1 MGFIAIPHIEDSE
14 QCYYYHS
21 IDFPDGS
28 SVVGDWDLRNR
39 FDEYTGGVKL
49 KDKVVLD
56 VGTASGFLAFEAEKR
71 GAEVISLD
79 MPVDGDWDV
88 VPGAK
93 SDVVNVEDQLLARL
107 NDANACKRIASIQRM
122 RKGFFYA
129 HSKMNSSVRFYESG
143 IYGLSADVGFVD
155 VSIVGSILLHLR
167 DPFLALQRV
176 ASVTKERIVIA
187 DLCQAG
193 FVAEIGQR
201 PVLEFLPSASC
212 DNPNAWWRLSPLA
225 LTRMLDVLGFSVE
238 FERTS
243 MFLFKGREN
252 RVCTLVARRVR
263 V

>member
-1 MGFIAIPHIEDSE
+1 MGFITVPKVLDSE
-14 QCYYYHS
+14 QCYFYHS
-21 IDFPDGS
+21 MNFPDGS

-39 FDEYTGGVKL
+39 FEEYTGEVKL
-49 KDKVVLD
+49 GGKVVLD

-71 GAEVISLD
+71 DASVISLD

-88 VPGAK
+88 VPCAK
-93 SDVVNVEDQLLARL
+93 NDIVHIEDQLRARL
-107 NDANACKRIASIQRM
+107 NDRNSSKRISSIQKM
-122 RKGFFYA
+122 RKGYFFA
-129 HSKMNSSVRFYESG
+129 HNKMNSSVRFYESG

-193 FVAEIGQR
+193 FLAQVGQR
-201 PVLEFLPSASC
+201 PVLEFLPTAEC
-212 DNPNAWWRLSPLA
+212 DNPNAWWRLSPSA

-238 FERTS
+238 VEHAG
-243 MFLFKGREN
+243 MFLFKGKEN